1 MRAVQLTAP
10 RTPVVDANIPRPD
23 IGPDDVLVRIRAA
36 GICHSDVHYRGG
48 KSRVEPL
55 PLTLGHEVAGEI
67 EAVGANVPASR
78 IGERVA
84 LHYLVTCGG
93 CDWCINDREM
103 FCDKALMLGH
113 FTDGGW
119 AEYIAV
125 PSRNAVVLPDNVP
138 FEHGAIMMC
147 SSATSLHALRQGQ
160 MTVGARVLVIGAG
173 GLGMSAIQLAQ
184 ILGARQVL
192 AVDRDAG
199 KLALAARYGAVTV
212 QAGASVSPEDLVSA
226 VMDATQNAGV
236 DVVLDLVA
244 HESTVTLGI
253 AVAAPRGRVV
263 IVGINDRP
271 LPVDT
276 YRGLIGREVTLVG
289 SNDHTLRELE
299 ELMGYAAD
307 GRLRLHDVVAA
318 TVPLDAAAINGVL
331 DALERGQAPTR
342 TVVVP

>member
-10 RTPVVDANIPRPD
+10 RTRVVDAEVPRPD

-48 KSRVEPL
+48 RSRVEPL
-55 PLTLGHEVAGEI
+55 PLTLGHEVAGVI
-67 EAVGANVPASR
+67 EAVGGNVPASR
-78 IGERVA
+78 VGERVA
-84 LHYLVTCGG
+84 LHYLVTCGR
-93 CDWCINDREM
+93 CDWCVNDREM
-103 FCDKALMLGH
+103 FCPQALMLGH

-119 AEYIAV
+119 AEYIAA
-125 PSRNAVVLPDNVP
+125 PSRNAVVLPDAVP

-173 GLGMSAIQLAQ
+173 GLGMSAIQLAN

-192 AVDRDAG
+192 AVDRDPQ
-199 KLALAARYGAVTV
+199 KLAMATRYGALAV
-212 QAGASVSPEDLVSA
+212 QTGVDGADA
-226 VMDATQNAGV
+226 AATIMDATQQAGV

-244 HESTVTLGI
+244 NEGTI
-253 AVAAPRGRVV
+253 ALALHVVAPRGRIV

-276 YRGLIGREVTLVG
+276 YRGLIGREATLIG

-299 ELMGYAAD
+299 ELMRYAAD
-307 GRLRLHDVVAA
+307 GRLQLGEVVAA
-318 TVPLDAAAINGVL
+318 TVPLEAAAINAVL
-331 DALERGQAPTR
+331 DALEEGKAPTR
-342 TVVVP
+342 TVVVPA